1 MAEQWNLTGIYFE
14 TCNCE
19 VACPCVFLSPPSTG
33 ECTVLV
39 AWHIDQGRS
48 DDVDLDGLNVAL
60 AVHAPGHMMQAP
72 LKAALYLDEKASEE
86 QQTAL
91 TQIFAG
97 QAGGHFA
104 RVSAH
109 IGEVLGVKS
118 AAMTYEAAGK
128 KRRLRIT
135 DIAEAEIQALAGQG
149 DEDITITNHPLCIAP
164 GYPAVVAKS
173 TRLTYRDHGLAW
185 ELTEKNGFYSPLRYQ
200 GP

>member
-1 MAEQWNLTGIYFE
+1 MAEQWNLSGTYFE

-19 VACPCVFLSPPSTG
+19 AACPCVFLSPPTTG

-39 AWHIDQGRS
+39 AWHIEQGQIG
-48 DDVDLDGLNVAL
+48 DIGLDGLNVAL
-60 AVHAPGHMMQAP
+60 AVHAPGHMAQTPWA
-72 LKAALYLDEKASEE
+72 AALYLDAKANGE

-97 QAGGHFA
+97 SAGGHFA
-104 RVSAH
+104 RLGAH

-118 AAMTYEAAGK
+118 IDMTYVAEGK
-128 KRRLRIT
+128 KRRLQMAE
-135 DIAEAEIQALAGQG
+135 IAEAEIEALPGQG
-149 DEDITITNHPLCIAP
+149 NEDITITNHPLCISP

-173 TRLTYRDHGLAW
+173 TQMTYRDHGFDW
-185 ELTEKNGFYSPLRYQ
+185 EMSDKNGFYSPFRYE

>member
-1 MAEQWNLTGIYFE
+1 MAEQWNLTGTYFE

-19 VACPCVFLSPPSTG
+19 AACPCVFLSPPSTG

-48 DDVDLDGLNVAL
+48 DDVTLDGLNVAL
-60 AVHAPGHMMQAP
+60 AVYSPGHMMQVP
-72 LKAALYLDEKASEE
+72 WKAALYLDDKASEG

-104 RVSAH
+104 RLGAH
-109 IGEVLGVKS
+109 IGEVLGVKRVE
-118 AAMTYEAAGK
+118 MTYEAEGK
-128 KRRLRIT
+128 KRRLRIA
-135 DIAEAEIQALAGQG
+135 DVAEAEIQALAGQG

-164 GYPAVVAKS
+164 GYSAVVAKS
-173 TRLTYRDHGLAW
+173 THLTYRDYGLEW
-185 ELTEKNGFYSPLRYQ
+185 ELSEKNGFYSPFHYE